1 MNTVP
6 QLLEPPP
13 PALVVPYALPLLSN
27 ATPPLGNFPRF
38 PFPKSVSTVS
48 PSFAKKACSFA
59 VIVTVLYWPGLS
71 FTSAQNIS
79 AKQSAERDRERE
91 DVVAKLFEAAVAD
104 LKLPHL
110 ERIPHRADL
119 EEAVCTTALADGQ
132 PKHLS
137 RFYETKHPESSIDE
151 VKKIATSGD
160 FTVTQKGKSVPRFDR
175 YSVAVRVKGGPQ
187 QATYWVGL
195 GFYESA
201 TAEFIDCHFTDD
213 VHYCGLWKKSISPAC
228 RGK

>member
-1 MNTVP
+1 MS
-6 QLLEPPP
+6 
-13 PALVVPYALPLLSN
+13 Y
-27 ATPPLGNFPRF
+27 
-38 PFPKSVSTVS
+38 
-48 PSFAKKACSFA
+48 AKKACSFA
-59 VIVTVLYWPGLS
+59 AIATVLYWPGLS

-79 AKQSAERDRERE
+79 AKQSAVRDREKE
-91 DVVAKLFEAAVAD
+91 DVVAKLFETAVED
-104 LKLPHL
+104 LKLPRL
-110 ERIPHRADL
+110 DRIPRRADL
-119 EEAVCTTALADGQ
+119 EEAVCTTALADGE

-137 RFYETKHPESSIDE
+137 RFYETTHPESSIDE

-160 FTVTQKGKSVPRFDR
+160 FTVTQKGKSVPRFAR
-175 YSVAVRVKGGPQ
+175 YSVAVWRVRGGSQ

-201 TAEFIDCHFTDD
+201 AAEFIDCHFTDD